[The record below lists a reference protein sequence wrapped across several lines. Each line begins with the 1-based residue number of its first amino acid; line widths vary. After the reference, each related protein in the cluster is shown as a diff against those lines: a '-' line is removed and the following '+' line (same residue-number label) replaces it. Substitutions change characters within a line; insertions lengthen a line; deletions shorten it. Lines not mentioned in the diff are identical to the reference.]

1 MSSSTLLLV
10 GVAAILAALSG
21 WLVPIIFKSK
31 RPYGLLGDILVCV
44 VTTAVMSFL
53 AAEYLLPAIGFG
65 KGWIF
70 VLGSIGDPLAFGWI
84 ALWVMRKIK
93 Q

>member
-1 MSSSTLLLV
+1 MSSSTMLLV
-10 GVAAILAALSG
+10 VVAAILAAIAG
-21 WLVPIIFKSK
+21 WLVPILFKSK

-44 VTTAVMSFL
+44 VLTAVMSFL
-53 AAEYLLPAIGFG
+53 SAEYLMPAMGFG

-70 VLGSIGDPLAFGWI
+70 VLGAIGDPLTLGLI
-84 ALWVMRKIK
+84 GLWVMRKIK

>member
-10 GVAAILAALSG
+10 GIAAILAAICG
-21 WLVPIIFKSK
+21 WLVPILFKSK

-44 VTTAVMSFL
+44 VVTAVLSFL

-70 VLGSIGDPLAFGWI
+70 VLGSIGDPLSVGLI
-84 ALWVMRKIK
+84 ALWVMRKIR